1 MPIGTIVII
10 WNGVRRC
17 DMERKRGPP
26 KTLHRPW
33 VRWGDVRVFAQMM
46 NELASKGYVQ
56 KTSMIDAT

>member
-1 MPIGTIVII
+1 
-10 WNGVRRC
+10 
-17 DMERKRGPP
+17 MEWKRGPP

-33 VRWGDVRVFAQMM
+33 VLWGDVRVFAQML